1 VSRSHHRWLHSQLP
15 AWENGGLLGTE
26 AAEELRRRH
35 PLGEESP
42 GLAQM
47 IFGALGAMLVG
58 TGLIAVIG
66 YNWNDFGRG
75 TRLMF
80 AFLPLLLSQGFSAW
94 VLVRGSRIPAW
105 ARETAGLLQVLAGG
119 AAIAIVSQIYHLGGT
134 WQDFLFWWILVSLPV
149 LWAMRSH
156 AVVIFHLLASAVWAG
171 YQAAFTRPWPDTPF
185 LFPLLLLALL
195 PYWPGWPP
203 QWRMSTT
210 MRWAV
215 TLASMIGFGA
225 CAVSAA
231 RPIVDKGYYNN
242 FNSEAMIWMWLA
254 TAAVFVL
261 VPLRRDAIAGGI
273 GSKPQVI
280 LGTLWLL
287 GFGISMTFADV
298 AEACVAG
305 IGGAMHT
312 PWGWLLA
319 VLLTVFSVLAWR
331 ARRIALLAL
340 AAIAILPGLAL
351 PFMRVGWENSSAL
364 LLSWLC
370 TLYLAALGIVLIV
383 LSLRG
388 DRGAPRLGATL
399 LAVLVITRMADSGF
413 SLLTKGMGFILVGIA
428 FLAFNLFLG
437 RLVKKTTAA
446 RV

>member
-1 VSRSHHRWLHSQLP
+1 
-15 AWENGGLLGTE
+15 
-26 AAEELRRRH
+26 
-35 PLGEESP
+35 
-42 GLAQM
+42 
-47 IFGALGAMLVG
+47 
-58 TGLIAVIG
+58 
-66 YNWNDFGRG
+66 
-75 TRLMF
+75 
-80 AFLPLLLSQGFSAW
+80 
-94 VLVRGSRIPAW
+94 
-105 ARETAGLLQVLAGG
+105 
-119 AAIAIVSQIYHLGGT
+119 
-134 WQDFLFWWILVSLPV
+134 
-149 LWAMRSH
+149 
-156 AVVIFHLLASAVWAG
+156 
-171 YQAAFTRPWPDTPF
+171 
-185 LFPLLLLALL
+185 
-195 PYWPGWPP
+195 
-203 QWRMSTT
+203 
-210 MRWAV
+210 
-215 TLASMIGFGA
+215 
-225 CAVSAA
+225 
-231 RPIVDKGYYNN
+231 
-242 FNSEAMIWMWLA
+242 
-254 TAAVFVL
+254 

-388 DRGAPRLGATL
+388 DRGAPRLGASL

-413 SLLTKGMGFILVGIA
+413 SLLTKGMVFILVGIA

-437 RLVKKTTAA
+437 RLLKKTTAT